1 MILEYKAAQNL
12 IEKFMNIIITYYIS
26 CYNEVNT
33 IIEAIEDIVKLPI
46 NNKEIIVVDNNSYD
60 GTIEKLKNYQIKNSK
75 IKIIFNPKN
84 LGSQSFLIA
93 KKMANGKYFYNHHG
107 DREYDHNKTLEMID
121 IAEKNN
127 LDVIFASRLKK
138 KIYSDG
144 YLKLLK
150 ANIYYLGTIVL
161 TFLCNIL
168 YKKKFTDILG
178 TKLFK
183 LNSIK
188 NIPYDTLKMHTGE
201 FYYVSRL
208 LSSNLKMSEVEI
220 EYTPRKFGRKS
231 IKWFH
236 LFIGIYIIIKIKL
249 KSIFNSRL

>member
-1 MILEYKAAQNL
+1 M
-12 IEKFMNIIITYYIS
+12 
-26 CYNEVNT
+26 
-33 IIEAIEDIVKLPI
+33 
-46 NNKEIIVVDNNSYD
+46 
-60 GTIEKLKNYQIKNSK
+60 
-75 IKIIFNPKN
+75 
-84 LGSQSFLIA
+84 
-93 KKMANGKYFYNHHG
+93 
-107 DREYDHNKTLEMID
+107 
-121 IAEKNN
+121 
-127 LDVIFASRLKK
+127 
-138 KIYSDG
+138 
-144 YLKLLK
+144 
-150 ANIYYLGTIVL
+150 L